1 MSILLFLHFLLILA
15 LAMIS
20 EIFELQG
27 MFIQKI
33 LRDKKNCVLF
43 LLIFSISF
51 IFLSVLILDNY
62 GVIQIQI
69 LNFLFSFLMIF
80 EVCIKISQSARFID
94 WIGEQLD
101 KSFRI
106 FIMFIIS
113 LNCTYFFTRLTLQI
127 IESFQVN

>member
-15 LAMIS
+15 LALVS

-27 MFIQKI
+27 RFIQKI
-33 LRDKKNCVLF
+33 LRDKKNCLLF
-43 LLIFSISF
+43 LLMFSISF
-51 IFLSVLILDNY
+51 IFLSVLILENY
-62 GVIQIQI
+62 DVIQIQI

-80 EVCIKISQSARFID
+80 EVCIKISQSTRFIN

>member
-15 LAMIS
+15 LALVS

-27 MFIQKI
+27 RFIQKI
-33 LRDKKNCVLF
+33 LRDKKNCLLF
-43 LLIFSISF
+43 LLMFSISF
-51 IFLSVLILDNY
+51 IFLSVLILENY
-62 GVIQIQI
+62 DVIQIQI
-69 LNFLFSFLMIF
+69 LNFLFSFLDDF
-80 EVCIKISQSARFID
+80 EVCIKISQSTRFIN